1 MKKRSEKLNKE
12 FNLIVDFDDVS
23 TSLKRSSRTSS
34 KFTTGFTLIELL
46 AVVAIIGILSTVV
59 IASLNGAREKGKVA
73 FVKSTLKNMQSQA
86 EITYNETG
94 SYASLYD
101 VSTYDCTGS
110 LSTMAQSLTDKG
122 FTVKC
127 YSRNDSTRNDVY
139 LRFGATAILYDTN
152 SFKAWSTDQNG
163 VVTWDQKGVDSTGA
177 YVDTDILT
185 GMTYSVSTQACA
197 KAGGRLPS
205 LEELF
210 TLARAYYS
218 ASGSVSYKPTSP
230 GFVDDLHW
238 SSTLVPYDGSL
249 AYRVNFSSG
258 SIGTLSTTPNGLFV
272 RCVR

>member
-1 MKKRSEKLNKE
+1 MVKNPYAKLLKSEKA
-12 FNLIVDFDDVS
+12 
-23 TSLKRSSRTSS
+23 
-34 KFTTGFTLIELL
+34 FTLIELL
-46 AVVAIIGILSTVV
+46 VVVAVIGILSGVV

-127 YSRNDSTRNDVY
+127 FSRNITGDSY

-152 SFKAWSTDQNG
+152 AFKAWSTDQNG

-238 SSTLVPYDGSL
+238 SSTLVPSDGSL